1 MFSTQPGR
9 TLALG
14 GPFVEADAESMAA
27 RESARPV
34 EPWGKTILVADD
46 DSAVRELVSTLL
58 QYRGYRVLRAADGA
72 AGLEHLRHR
81 PVDMLITDLDMPI
94 VNGRELAG
102 RARAMWPDLPVL
114 FISGSAADADFES
127 DRAVGPSGFLSK
139 PFSFSALMSEIE
151 NLLERRGAD
160 SRRALQVV

>member
-1 MFSTQPGR
+1 MFGTQFGKP
-9 TLALG
+9 LMLG
-14 GPFVEADAESMAA
+14 GGGVEATTESNAA
-27 RESARPV
+27 FDSVRSL
-34 EPWGKTILVADD
+34 EPRGKTILVADD
-46 DSAVRELVSTLL
+46 DPAVRELVSTLL

-72 AGLEHLRHR
+72 AGLEYLRHR

-94 VNGRELAG
+94 LDGRELAG
-102 RARAMWPDLPVL
+102 RARATRPDLPVL
-114 FISGSAADADFES
+114 FMSGSAADADFDL

-151 NLLERRGAD
+151 NLLQRRDAD